1 LSNEIHQEIGHEDES
16 TTMKGYYQL
25 IEGHDGGFM
34 FSLRAGNHE
43 TVLESRV
50 FWSRQ
55 AAMDAVQLV
64 RDFALEPE
72 NYTKQEA
79 PDGTHFFEL
88 RDSNGKMLGRGAS
101 RKTRSALN
109 AGIASV
115 QRNAP
120 AESFR
125 GLVRR
130 ALTLG

>member
-1 LSNEIHQEIGHEDES
+1 
-16 TTMKGYYQL
+16 MKGYYQL
-25 IEGHDGGFM
+25 IEGHSGGFM

-55 AAMDAVQLV
+55 AAMDAVQTL
-64 RDFALEPE
+64 RDCAQEPE
-72 NYTKQEA
+72 NYVKLEA
-79 PDGTHFFEL
+79 PDGAYYFEL
-88 RDSNGKMLGRGAS
+88 RDTQGKTLGRGAS

>member
-1 LSNEIHQEIGHEDES
+1 
-16 TTMKGYYQL
+16 MKGYYQL
-25 IEGHDGGFM
+25 IEGHNGGFM

-55 AAMDAVQLV
+55 AAMDAVQTV
-64 RDFALEPE
+64 RDCAQEPE
-72 NYTKQEA
+72 NYVKLEA

-88 RDSNGKMLGRGAS
+88 RDAAGKLLGRGAP

>member
-1 LSNEIHQEIGHEDES
+1 
-16 TTMKGYYQL
+16 MKGYYQL
-25 IEGHDGGFM
+25 IEGHEGGFM

-55 AAMDAVQLV
+55 AAMDAVQTL
-64 RDFALEPE
+64 RACAQEPE
-72 NYTKQEA
+72 NYVKLEG
-79 PDGTHFFEL
+79 PDGSHFFEL
-88 RDSNGKMLGRGAS
+88 RDSNGKMLGRGPA
-101 RKTRSALN
+101 RKTRTALN

-115 QRNAP
+115 QRNAS
-120 AESFR
+120 AEHFR